1 MAAPR
6 IVLTPELHV
15 QIVASIR
22 AGGFGHVAAQA
33 WGVPKPVY
41 ESWLAR
47 GQGRRP
53 REPYR
58 AFAREVAA
66 AQAQA
71 RLRAET
77 RTFEEDSKFWLEH
90 GPGRALR
97 GEPGW
102 GSPSRPPEDTR
113 DHTESPLASPEFR
126 AFGRSLST
134 ICPERRLEVLQFL
147 DEVHGRPKGKNGEA
161 RSAAPKKPE
170 VPAGESPLSAPSAA
184 PPPSAPAPSVA
195 PAANPIHPL
204 ANGTPPPRAA

>member
-6 IVLTPELHV
+6 IVLTPALQV

-33 WGVPKPVY
+33 WGVPKAVY

-47 GQGRRP
+47 GQGRRA

-58 AFAREVAA
+58 SFAREVAA

-77 RTFEEDSKFWLEH
+77 RTFEQDCKFWLEH

-97 GEPGW
+97 DDPGW
-102 GSPSRPPEDTR
+102 GSPSRPSPDDGGHE
-113 DHTESPLASPEFR
+113 ESPLASPAVR
-126 AFGRSLST
+126 ALM
-134 ICPERRLEVLQFL
+134 RRVLQICGDHPEMRDRL
-147 DEVHGRPKGKNGEA
+147 SPIDGWADEKNGKPP
-161 RSAAPKKPE
+161 SAARRKS
-170 VPAGESPLSAPSAA
+170 AGLATEPPPSAPSAA
-184 PPPSAPAPSVA
+184 VPPPSSPASA
-195 PAANPIHPL
+195 PAAHPTYPS